1 MDFVGICHIIE
12 LYILNSRWLHIV
24 KKKLQVFVSSTY
36 EDLKEERQSAVQAIL
51 TSGHI
56 PAGMELFSAGDES
69 QKETIRRWIQESD
82 VYLLILGGRYGS
94 IDSSTG
100 KSYTHWEYEYAGEIG
115 KPRFAVV
122 ISDKALEEKIK
133 THGTSVMEIA
143 NMPLYQSFRKEVLSR
158 LCKIY
163 EDSRD
168 IQLGIFHKMSEYSNN
183 EELVGW
189 VHGNEVPNVK
199 ELINENAR
207 LIGENTDLRQEIHVL
222 QEQLEQSRIRKEK
235 SMDFN
240 GLTYEE
246 LKETLKKIKVEL
258 PQDKLYGDY
267 AGNELSTFH
276 SFISFKDR
284 FATGITNDF
293 GMNAHSKFLFFT
305 VAPKLMT
312 FGLVEK
318 VKVSGAK
325 YEKIQTS
332 KLGFEFLKL
341 NELDSLES
349 QESSPETVTSKPVAK
364 KSSTK
369 KTLESKPSSRTKK
382 KANG

>member
-1 MDFVGICHIIE
+1 M
-12 LYILNSRWLHIV
+12 

-36 EDLKEERQSAVQAIL
+36 EDLKEERQAAVQAIL

-69 QKETIRRWIQESD
+69 QKETIKRWIQESD

-100 KSYTHWEYEYAGEIG
+100 MSYTHWEYEYAGEIS

-168 IQLGIFHKMSEYSNN
+168 IQLGIFHKMSEYSSN
-183 EELVGW
+183 EELIGW
-189 VHGNEVPNVK
+189 VHGNEVPDVK
-199 ELINENAR
+199 ELIHENAR
-207 LIGENTDLRQEIHVL
+207 IVTESSSLRQEILML
-222 QEQLEQSRIRKEK
+222 QKQLEQFQKVTTK
-235 SMDFN
+235 VFN
-240 GLTYEE
+240 GLSYEQ
-246 LKETLKKIKVEL
+246 LNETLRNIYVEF
-258 PQDKLYGDY
+258 PRDRVYGNH
-267 AGNELSTFH
+267 AGKEISIFH
-276 SFISFKDR
+276 SFISFKDS

-293 GMNAHSKFLFFT
+293 GMAVHSKFLFFT

-312 FGLVEK
+312 YGLVEK

-332 KLGFEFLKL
+332 KLGFEFLKQH
-341 NELDSLES
+341 ELGNLES
-349 QESSPETVTSKPVAK
+349 KKSSPETIKSKTTMK
-364 KSSTK
+364 KSTTK
-369 KTLESKPSSRTKK
+369 KTLESKPPSRTKK
-382 KANG
+382 KVIKEGSTKT